1 MTPLWGGPQSPACI
15 PGGNLTPGPGT
26 HEAAPGGADGRG
38 STQPGELQLDR
49 VAQEMPA
56 ELPLEGSR
64 APASLLDGGT
74 GDSPGASTPPTALGS
89 LLPIPRLSDSLC
101 WTPCPGDPPALGRHP
116 ALGAPC
122 SLSRSTCLPVYLYL
136 SICLSV
142 CFSVY
147 LLVCLCI
154 YLLACLPVCFLS
166 TCLSIYLPIC
176 PSVCLSVYLSS
187 YLPTYLLAYLVTWL
201 PTYLHAYL
209 SSCPSVYLPAHLPIY
224 LLIYLP
230 THLSVYLPTC
240 LSTSPS
246 LSIHPPWTLALGLL
260 HTVLQGAKGA
270 QGADASSV
278 ETFHFLSFPPR
289 GGSAGSRGNSI
300 FNRIHF
306 NRIFEDVH
314 ACSGVPAWVPVTTGS
329 ARGVLPP
336 HVLAHACDF
345 LSFGRQAFGREWGG
359 VSLWVGL
366 VSPC

>member
-89 LLPIPRLSDSLC
+89 LLPTPGLSDSLC

-142 CFSVY
+142 FLFIYLSVYVSTYLPVYLSAFY
-147 LLVCLCI
+147 LLVYLPTCLSALLCVCLSI
-154 YLLACLPVCFLS
+154 YLAIYLPTYLPTWLPGYLPTYLLICLPAHLSIYLPICLS

-176 PSVCLSVYLSS
+176 LSTCPPVCL
-187 YLPTYLLAYLVTWL
+187 LA
-201 PTYLHAYL
+201 
-209 SSCPSVYLPAHLPIY
+209 
-224 LLIYLP
+224 
-230 THLSVYLPTC
+230 
-240 LSTSPS
+240 
-246 LSIHPPWTLALGLL
+246 PPYP
-260 HTVLQGAKGA
+260 
-270 QGADASSV
+270 
-278 ETFHFLSFPPR
+278 FIPR
-289 GGSAGSRGNSI
+289 GPWHLG
-300 FNRIHF
+300 
-306 NRIFEDVH
+306 
-314 ACSGVPAWVPVTTGS
+314 CCTQ
-329 ARGVLPP
+329 
-336 HVLAHACDF
+336 CC
-345 LSFGRQAFGREWGG
+345 REQREHREQMP
-359 VSLWVGL
+359 LQ
-366 VSPC
+366 